1 MKSNKFSGFL
11 SLLFLSIVL
20 AVSASSAAVGLRKLS
35 LQPAAF
41 EFSAAPGAE
50 ITNVFRIKNEGDE
63 NLDHVFVYSTNV
75 KVDKNGKETYVL
87 PLPEQNVLNSPAS
100 WVYIRVP
107 DPTKIIGN
115 FPFVDL
121 KTGESKEVSFT
132 IRIPEKAPPGD
143 YTTVVFFEAR
153 AVQGAGRIGTAI
165 GARVGC
171 RIKIR
176 VQGEIIEDVLFDRL
190 SVRKLVVGSSIPF
203 ELKLLNNGNID
214 AQGSVSVRIRDS
226 SGRVIS
232 EKFLARKSY
241 LYAHNNLHFSGAL
254 KIPNLGFGYRV
265 FEGVFK
271 YKDWQGNPKELRR
284 SAGFFAI
291 PVQLFYIMLFL
302 IALSI
307 IGFSFWL
314 DSKLKKKGE
323 AFKNLQ

>member
-1 MKSNKFSGFL
+1 MKRSKYLGFL
-11 SLLFLSIVL
+11 TLIFLTAVL
-20 AVSASSAAVGLRKLS
+20 VVTASSAALGLRKLS

-50 ITNVFRIKNEGDE
+50 ISNAFRIKNEGDE
-63 NLDHVFVYSTNV
+63 NLNHVFIYSTNV

-121 KTGESKEVSFT
+121 KKGEAKEVSFS

-153 AVQGAGRIGTAI
+153 AIQGTGKIGTAI

-176 VQGEIIEDVLFDRL
+176 VQGEIIEDVIFDRL
-190 SVRKLVVGSSIPF
+190 SVRKLVVGNNIPF
-203 ELKLLNNGNID
+203 ELKLLNKGNID

-232 EKFLARKSY
+232 EKYLAKKSY

-254 KIPNLGFGYRV
+254 KIPKLGFGYRV

-284 SAGFFAI
+284 DVSFFAI
-291 PVQLFYIMLFL
+291 PVQLFYMILFA
-302 IALSI
+302 IALAI
-307 IGFSFWL
+307 IALSFWL

-323 AFKNLQ
+323 AFKKLQ